1 MRKLLLHFLFWI
13 VFFLMWNRIMYFY
26 ISNDL
31 NRIYFSALDVS
42 VIMLAFY
49 LIYLYIMPYYLKH
62 KTIWVLVFSSIGLIV
77 LLAGIFSWLM
87 WVFLQHNLVPIHFDF
102 SWNYKDLQ
110 INRFFIASVGV
121 LGGCFVKLARDRLE
135 AGKRMDIMEKEKS
148 AAELNYLKVQINP
161 HFLFNSLNSL
171 YTQMEIGSGDA
182 KGTLS
187 SLADLLRYQLY
198 ECDAD
203 FIPIAKELAYL
214 KNYFNLQRIRKD
226 NCKTE
231 LTLEEP
237 QKGLLIAPLLLIPFI
252 ENAFKYVSDRDEN
265 DNFIKVNI
273 SFRDT
278 KLIFDCI
285 NTTDGLEMNTL
296 PTDDKGIGLANV
308 RKRLELIYKNKYHL
322 QLGIANEQYE
332 VILMLDLK

>member
-26 ISNDL
+26 ISNNL

-49 LIYLYIMPYYLKH
+49 MIYLYIMPYYLKH
-62 KTIWVLVFSSIGLIV
+62 KAIWVLVFLSIGLIA
-77 LLAGIFSWLM
+77 LLAGVFSWLM

-110 INRFFIASVGV
+110 INRFFIALVGV
-121 LGGCFVKLARDRLE
+121 MGGCFVKLAIDRLE
-135 AGKRMDIMEKEKS
+135 AGKRIDSMEKEKS
-148 AAELNYLKVQINP
+148 AAELKYLKAQINP

-198 ECDAD
+198 ECDGD
-203 FIPIAKELAYL
+203 FIPVAKELAYL
-214 KNYFNLQRIRKD
+214 KNYFNLQSIRND

-231 LTLEEP
+231 LTLEAP
-237 QKGLLIAPLLLIPFI
+237 QKGLMIAPLLLILFI
-252 ENAFKYVSDRDEN
+252 ENAFKYVSDSEEKN
-265 DNFIKVNI
+265 NFIKATI
-273 SFRDT
+273 SFGEN
-278 KLIFDCI
+278 KLIFNCI
-285 NTTDGLEMNTL
+285 NTIDALKLNTL
-296 PTDDKGIGLANV
+296 PADDKGIGLTNV
-308 RKRLELIYKNKYHL
+308 QKRLELIYKNKYHL

-332 VILMLDLK
+332 VILTLYLK